1 MKKLTSGFL
10 ALKNPSKLVR
20 GISQLEKMIE
30 TEKQWEALP
39 LYGVYGY
46 INAIQSQV
54 GTAHHRLPLTIF
66 NIQVKIT
73 NHISWSVDNFR
84 RAID

>member
-30 TEKQWEALP
+30 TEKQ
-39 LYGVYGY
+39 
-46 INAIQSQV
+46 
-54 GTAHHRLPLTIF
+54 
-66 NIQVKIT
+66 
-73 NHISWSVDNFR
+73 
-84 RAID
+84 